1 MKKITTLVLAISAIS
16 AAAFADGPDIGKIRA
31 KADSGDAQSQLAL
44 GVLYASGQGGVG
56 KNPALALEY
65 VKAAAESGFAPAQTF
80 LGCAYAEGK
89 IVPRD
94 INAAVRWREL
104 GAKNGTP
111 ADKWSLGNAFLY
123 GYLVPKDQIKAVYWI
138 TQSANEGHA
147 ESILKLVEI
156 YKNLER
162 PEDEKMWARKY
173 AQLEI
178 AAAQKGNVDAMT
190 SVASQY
196 MSGKGGLERNRS
208 QAIYWYKKAADLG
221 GREATEKIAQ
231 MYAKGRF
238 LPKNP
243 EKAQFYFEK
252 LAEEDNA
259 YCFKISSFYA
269 DGSNGFPRDDAMST
283 KWLERGAQ
291 NADDSTKLYVAWRF
305 WKGFETP
312 KDPERA
318 KYWCAKVAE
327 NAPKG
332 EAAERAIFGAFR
344 VAEKMMEDISR
355 NVPPPENFG
364 KYYAQHS
371 SIRRR

>member
-44 GVLYASGQGGVG
+44 GVLYASRQGGVG

-94 INAAVRWREL
+94 MNAAVRWREL

-332 EAAERAIFGAFR
+332 EAAKRAIFGAFR

>member
-1 MKKITTLVLAISAIS
+1 MKKIILALAISAIS
-16 AAAFADGPDIGKIRA
+16 SAAFADGSDIEKIRA

-44 GVLYASGQGGVG
+44 GVLYASGQGGVK

-94 INAAVRWREL
+94 MNAAVRWREL
-104 GAKNGTP
+104 GAKNGSP

-178 AAAQKGNVDAMT
+178 AAAQKGNVGAMT

-196 MSGKGGLERNRS
+196 MSGKGGLERNRA

-221 GREATEKIAQ
+221 GREAMEKIAQ

-252 LAEEDNA
+252 LAAEDNA

-344 VAEKMMEDISR
+344 VAEKMAEDISQ

>member
-1 MKKITTLVLAISAIS
+1 MKKIILALAISAIS
-16 AAAFADGPDIGKIRA
+16 AAAFADGSDIEKIRA

-44 GVLYASGQGGVG
+44 GVLYASGQGGVE

-94 INAAVRWREL
+94 MNAAVRWREL
-104 GAKNGTP
+104 GAKNGSP

-178 AAAQKGNVDAMT
+178 AAAQKGNVGAMT

-196 MSGKGGLERNRS
+196 MSGKGGLERNRA

-221 GREATEKIAQ
+221 GREAMEKIAQ

-252 LAEEDNA
+252 LAAEDNA
-259 YCFKISSFYA
+259 YCLKIS
-269 DGSNGFPRDDAMST
+269 
-283 KWLERGAQ
+283 
-291 NADDSTKLYVAWRF
+291 
-305 WKGFETP
+305 
-312 KDPERA
+312 
-318 KYWCAKVAE
+318 
-327 NAPKG
+327 
-332 EAAERAIFGAFR
+332 
-344 VAEKMMEDISR
+344 
-355 NVPPPENFG
+355 
-364 KYYAQHS
+364 
-371 SIRRR
+371 

>member
-44 GVLYASGQGGVG
+44 GVLYASGQGGVE

-94 INAAVRWREL
+94 MNAAVRWREF